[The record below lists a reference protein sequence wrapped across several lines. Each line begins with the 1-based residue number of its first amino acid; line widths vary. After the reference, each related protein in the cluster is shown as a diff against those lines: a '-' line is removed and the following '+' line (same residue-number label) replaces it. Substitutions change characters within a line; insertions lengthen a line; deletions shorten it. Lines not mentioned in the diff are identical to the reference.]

1 MQVLALILYFLP
13 LHLRVAVLAPDM
25 LHLLV
30 TESLVGLVVALGGQV
45 VAIPAALEIL
55 QAHLQVKV
63 VTAVTLEEDKEV
75 LLVVAALVP

>member
-1 MQVLALILYFLP
+1 M
-13 LHLRVAVLAPDM
+13 
-25 LHLLV
+25 HLLV

-45 VAIPAALEIL
+45 VAIPAAQEIP

-75 LLVVAALVP
+75 LLVAVALVP

>member
-13 LHLRVAVLAPDM
+13 LHLRVAVLALGM

-45 VAIPAALEIL
+45 VAIPAALETH

-63 VTAVTLEEDKEV
+63 VTAVTLEEDQEV
-75 LLVVAALVP
+75 LLVVVALVP